1 LSLKE
6 SLEDARES
14 LAARKLRAA
23 LSMLGMIFGVGAVIA
38 MLAIGEGAEG
48 EALAL
53 IERLGIR
60 NVVVE
65 AKDLEREDLL
75 EIRKKSPGLSLR
87 DVAAIQ
93 EAVPGVENAVPRVE
107 IEPYRVS
114 GPKGRIDAA
123 AYGVSREYF
132 SLASFRLKDGRLLDL
147 EDERTHAQVAVV
159 GSEVERSSGTSRG

>member
-14 LAARKLRAA
+14 LSARKLRAA

-65 AKDLEREDLL
+65 AKDLERDDLL
-75 EIRKKSPGLSLR
+75 EIRKKSPGLSPR
-87 DVAAIQ
+87 DVAAIA
-93 EAVPGVENAVPRVE
+93 EAVPGVERAVPRVE

-114 GPKGRIDAA
+114 GQRQARRRPR
-123 AYGVSREYF
+123 VSRMSHPRAF
-132 SLASFRLKDGRLLDL
+132 
-147 EDERTHAQVAVV
+147 V
-159 GSEVERSSGTSRG
+159 